1 MAKLNASVIT
11 TKGRALIAKVQAG
24 TATMQF
30 TKIKTGNGVYTGLE
44 NLVNA
49 TALLNMK
56 QEFNIS
62 SITIEDTTTVKLKTL
77 LSNEGLA
84 EGYYITEI
92 GLFAQDP
99 IEGMILYSITTA
111 INGKG
116 DYFPAYDSNNIATII
131 LENYATVAAASS
143 TTIKAGT
150 GALALAEDVSKLE
163 TDVSGFTT
171 TFNGLLAETAT
182 NMNRELISRRNRKPM
197 ISIIDDDGRV
207 EFLTKWVPILE
218 EKDFKISI
226 AVVTSFPGLGS
237 YMTWDQLGLLKK
249 DYGVELVN
257 HSHTHPNLG
266 ELTEDLVRTEF
277 KSSTEILKAKGY
289 SFDIM
294 VYPGGS
300 QNEIVRQVCR
310 EYCRTGIYTAD
321 GVNTAPI
328 ETFKLSRQPLMPGTG
343 EMDTVESYTAF
354 IDEAIAN
361 NGWIVF
367 MTHSQ
372 YTSFDAAKI
381 NAVIDYANTHNIEWV
396 NISEGLD
403 NIGNLI
409 DIGDYTARETNAEY
423 TILDADGIM
432 HSKANKN
439 LPKVTGIDT
448 YSFTSVLSDF
458 EQGRITITPISESGK
473 AGFPKNSAG
482 TLITNYAF
490 TSTYPYQEYH
500 CVISGKTFKRTWLS
514 TNAWSEFLE
523 YAEVKNFTKTIT
535 ATIPANSCVDIAVNS
550 TMTINDVLTGN
561 PPAPLEAGV
570 MYCFMI
576 NSTVGKVRFYNA
588 TASPITLASQTWN
601 FSLIKG

>member
-1 MAKLNASVIT
+1 MAVGDRIQMAKKSEYD
-11 TKGRALIAKVQAG
+11 ALEQ
-24 TATMQF
+24 
-30 TKIKTGNGVYTGLE
+30 
-44 NLVNA
+44 LVNDVVSGA
-49 TALLNMK
+49 
-56 QEFNIS
+56 
-62 SITIEDTTTVKLKTL
+62 
-77 LSNEGLA
+77 A
-84 EGYYITEI
+84 EEV
-92 GLFAQDP
+92 LESQVVQ
-99 IEGMILYSITTA
+99 TA
-111 INGKG
+111 IADK
-116 DYFPAYDSNNIATII
+116 
-131 LENYATVAAASS
+131 L
-143 TTIKAGT
+143 
-150 GALALAEDVSKLE
+150 LAKEIEYTPRLTAVE
-163 TDVSGFTT
+163 SG
-171 TFNGLLAETAT
+171 LAETAT

-218 EKDFKISI
+218 EKNFKISI

-257 HSHTHPNLG
+257 HSHSHPNLG

-277 KSSTEILKAKGY
+277 KSSTEILKSKGY

-423 TILDADGIM
+423 TVLDADGIM

-448 YSFTSVLSDF
+448 YSFTSVLSNF

-473 AGFPKNSAG
+473 TGFPKNSAG

-523 YAEVKNFTKTIT
+523 YAEVKIFTKAIT
-535 ATIPANSCVDIAVNS
+535 ATIPANSCVDISVNS
-550 TMTINDVLTGN
+550 TMTVNDILTGN
-561 PPAPLEAGV
+561 PPAPLEAGIL
-570 MYCFMI
+570 YCLMV
-576 NSTVGKVRFYNA
+576 NSTVGKIRFYN
-588 TASPITLASQTWN
+588 TTVSSVTLASQTWN